1 MNYLPQFLTN
11 SSNSPI
17 IWNKNQKWTF
27 RSFVLILSLPC
38 YHKRVVFEFNILFTS
53 ANIRSFVF
61 PDYFLWKAIKGK
73 GLRRKRDFSTLKQEE
88 KITVTNLPR
97 PWQNLAASGAISCGV
112 RANVLWRPPKDW
124 PQRGDPFQNSSKGI
138 PSVLLGIAFSLLILY
153 PDIKCKDTKIIAGM
167 QTFYHKKP
175 KIKPM
180 RVLMFWVCPPFFCV
194 RTLCAFYWS
203 SSTK

>member
-73 GLRRKRDFSTLKQEE
+73 GLRRKRDFSTLKQGE

-97 PWQNLAASGAISCGV
+97 PWQYLAAGGAISCGV
-112 RANVLWRPPKDW
+112 RANVLWRPPKDR
-124 PQRGDPFQNSSKGI
+124 PCLTYYLCNSN
-138 PSVLLGIAFSLLILY
+138 
-153 PDIKCKDTKIIAGM
+153 DIKCKVTKKMAGM
-167 QTFYHKKP
+167 QVFYHKKL
-175 KIKPM
+175 KNE
-180 RVLMFWVCPPFFCV
+180 
-194 RTLCAFYWS
+194 S
-203 SSTK
+203 E